1 MILVVGL
8 SPAWQRTLEYDRF
21 VVGKVNRARRVS
33 ETASGKG
40 VNVARVA
47 QQLGAKVRLLTVAGG
62 HWGRLLKQSLREE
75 GLNSR
80 IINVRSETRIC
91 QTLLATGFATTEL
104 VEETRPLT
112 KSEVSRVLSCF
123 ARDVRKAKMV
133 VLSGTVPPGCGD
145 DFYARLIREANRRS
159 IPVLIDTQ
167 RAQLLNAVKER
178 PFLVKI
184 NRDELGAAV
193 GISCDRVDGLRR
205 AARRLADRG
214 AQRIVLTHGS
224 EGVYAF
230 EDSLLKGAAFKPPR
244 VKAQNPIGSGDAML
258 AGVAC
263 GLWRGETFLEA
274 LRLGIACGSANAM
287 TREPGHVRLGD
298 VARLVGRV

>member
-1 MILVVGL
+1 
-8 SPAWQRTLEYDRF
+8 
-21 VVGKVNRARRVS
+21 
-33 ETASGKG
+33 
-40 VNVARVA
+40 VAE
-47 QQLGAKVRLLTVAGG
+47 QLGAKVRLLTVAGG
-62 HWGRLLKQSLREE
+62 HWGRLLEQSLREE
-75 GLNSR
+75 GFNSQ
-80 IINVRSETRIC
+80 IIRVRSETRIC

-112 KSEVSRVLSCF
+112 KREVGRVLSHF
-123 ARDVRKAKMV
+123 ARDVRRARLV

-193 GISCDRVDGLRR
+193 GMSCDSVAGLRR
-205 AARRLADRG
+205 AARRLAGLG
-214 AQRIVLTHGS
+214 AQRIVLTHGA

-230 EDSLLKGAAFKPPR
+230 EDSLLKGAAFRPPR
-244 VKAQNPIGSGDAML
+244 VEARNPIGSGDAML

-274 LRLGIACGSANAM
+274 LRMGIACGSANAM
-287 TREPGHVRLGD
+287 TREPGCVRLGD
-298 VARLVGRV
+298 VCALLKRIR

>member
-91 QTLLATGFATTEL
+91 QTLLATVYG
-104 VEETRPLT
+104 
-112 KSEVSRVLSCF
+112 
-123 ARDVRKAKMV
+123 
-133 VLSGTVPPGCGD
+133 G
-145 DFYARLIREANRRS
+145 
-159 IPVLIDTQ
+159 
-167 RAQLLNAVKER
+167 
-178 PFLVKI
+178 
-184 NRDELGAAV
+184 
-193 GISCDRVDGLRR
+193 GLRVNE
-205 AARRLADRG
+205 ACRLRPHHIESVPDRML
-214 AQRIVLTHGS
+214 V
-224 EGVYAF
+224 
-230 EDSLLKGAAFKPPR
+230 R
-244 VKAQNPIGSGDAML
+244 VEQSGRTCD
-258 AGVAC
+258 
-263 GLWRGETFLEA
+263 
-274 LRLGIACGSANAM
+274 
-287 TREPGHVRLGD
+287 
-298 VARLVGRV
+298 